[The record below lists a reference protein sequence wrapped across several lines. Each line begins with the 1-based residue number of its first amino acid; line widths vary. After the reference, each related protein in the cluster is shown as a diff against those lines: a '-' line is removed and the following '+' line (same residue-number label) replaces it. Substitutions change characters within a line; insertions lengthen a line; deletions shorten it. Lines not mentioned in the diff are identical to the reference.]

1 MATILL
7 VEDDRWLAD
16 CLSAWLVA
24 DGHNVHHVADAYDAM
39 DTIDRVECDVIVL
52 DMLLAYTN
60 GIQLLHTLQSYPD
73 LVDVPVVICS
83 ASVPANTQAFSA
95 YGVRHILDKATL
107 TPVTLRNAIKRVL
120 ANAAI

>member
-7 VEDDRWLAD
+7 IEDDRWLAD

-39 DTIDRVECDVIVL
+39 DVIDSVGCDVIVL
-52 DMLLAYTN
+52 DVLLAYTN

-73 LVDVPVVICS
+73 LADVPVVICS
-83 ASVPANTQAFSA
+83 SSVPANTQAFAA
-95 YGVRHILDKATL
+95 YGVRHVLNKATL
-107 TPVTLRNAIKRVL
+107 TPVRLRNTIKRVL
-120 ANAAI
+120 SNAAI